1 MEAKDVVIVAYGRS
15 PLARDRKG
23 SLAAMHPVE
32 YASQVLNGVLARVPG
47 LKAEEVEDVITGCAM
62 QMREGAM
69 NISQLIVNRA
79 GWPDCVSGMSINRFC
94 SSGLQSI
101 ALAANAIA
109 AGQGNCYFAGG
120 VEDMSLTFRVW
131 PSYNHECEDTWLQK
145 NYPGAYMSMGET
157 AENVAKD
164 YDITR
169 EAMDAFAVESQ
180 KKAYAAQ
187 TAGKLAPSI
196 IPILITDNDG
206 NPVLDENGNKQWATK
221 DESLRPNTTMESL
234 AGLKTCFIPEE
245 QGGRVTAG
253 TSSTTNDCAAY
264 VCLMSAEFAAQKGI
278 KPIARLKSFAVAG
291 CDATRMGL
299 GPMFATPKAM
309 ERAGLT
315 VADMDTIE
323 INEAFASQSMVCI
336 DKLGFP
342 MEKVNPYG
350 GALAMGHPL
359 GCTGAVLVGK
369 ALDRLREIDG
379 KYALVTMCI
388 GGGMGAAG
396 ILERCDEDKGQAY
409 PKCEPFC

>member
-1 MEAKDVVIVAYGRS
+1 MEARDVVIVGYGRS

-23 SLAAMHPVE
+23 SFKDMHPVE

-47 LKAEEVEDVITGCAM
+47 LKAEEVEDVITGMAM

-79 GWPDCVSGMSINRFC
+79 GWPDSVSGMSINRFC
-94 SSGLQSI
+94 SSGLQAI

-109 AGQGNCYFAGG
+109 MGQGDCYFAGG
-120 VEDMSLTFRVW
+120 CEDMTSTFRVW

-164 YDITR
+164 YGITR
-169 EAMDAFAVESQ
+169 LEMEEMSVESQ

-196 IPILITDNDG
+196 IPILITDNEG
-206 NPVLDENGNKQWATK
+206 NPVLDENGNKKYCYK
-221 DESLRPNTTMESL
+221 DESLRPGTTLESL
-234 AGLKTCFIPEE
+234 AGMKTCFIPEE
-245 QGGRVTAG
+245 EGGLVTAA

-264 VCLMSAEFAAQKGI
+264 VCLMSAEMAARKGI
-278 KPIARLKSFAVAG
+278 KPIARLKAFAVAG

-299 GPMFATPKAM
+299 GPKFATPKAM
-309 ERAGLT
+309 ARAGMT
-315 VADMDTIE
+315 VDDMDVIE
-323 INEAFASQSMVCI
+323 INEAFASQSLVCI
-336 DKLGFP
+336 RELG
-342 MEKVNPYG
+342 MDMAKVNPYG
-350 GALAMGHPL
+350 GAMALGHPL
-359 GCTGAVLVGK
+359 GATGAVLVGK

-396 ILERCDEDKGQAY
+396 ILERCEEDKGQAY
-409 PKCEPFC
+409 PAVEPYC